1 MTQLLL
7 PQTDG
12 GVAVQAVVL
21 LVLLGVGW
29 LATRQRPDARLL
41 LVGVGLVL
49 VGLTGLRAAH

>member
-29 LATRQRPDARLL
+29 WATRQRPDARLL

-49 VGLTGLRAAH
+49 VGLIGLRAAH